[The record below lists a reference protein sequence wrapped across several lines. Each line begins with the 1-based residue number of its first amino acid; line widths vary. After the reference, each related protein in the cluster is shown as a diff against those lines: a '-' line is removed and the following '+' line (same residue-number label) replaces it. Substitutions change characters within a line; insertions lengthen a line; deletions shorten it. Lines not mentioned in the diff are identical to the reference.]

1 MSLFDEPPKQKP
13 QPHRLGEDLAAL
25 SIDELNERVSLLE
38 EEIVRLRAAIEG
50 KTASRHAAS
59 SFFKS

>member
-1 MSLFDEPPKQKP
+1 MALFDEPPKEKP
-13 QPHRLGEDLAAL
+13 SPHRLGEDLSAL
-25 SIDELNERVSLLE
+25 SIDELKDRVSLLE
-38 EEIVRLRAAIEG
+38 AEIVRLRAAIDD

>member
-1 MSLFDEPPKQKP
+1 MALFDEPAKEKP
-13 QPHRLGEDLAAL
+13 LPHRLGEDVSAL
-25 SIDELNERVSLLE
+25 SIDELQERVGLLE
-38 EEIVRLRAAIEG
+38 AEIVRLRAAIEG